1 MYFTGKIHSD
11 AGNMPC
17 EALGPVIVP
26 AHKTTHLG
34 HLTWPAAGSH
44 RLAPAYGLAPQT
56 GALGIARA

>member
-1 MYFTGKIHSD
+1 
-11 AGNMPC
+11 MPC